1 MKTDESLIETIFNS
15 EIVRPYVT
23 LYMEGKTDRKGKR
36 KENEVWSTLCHS
48 IILYS
53 FIVLVSY

>member
-1 MKTDESLIETIFNS
+1 MKTDESLIETIVNS

-36 KENEVWSTLCHS
+36 KGKKTRCGQHS
-48 IILYS
+48 ATQ
-53 FIVLVSY
+53 